1 MLLKAKINRLS
12 GYFLPA
18 DVEWPER
25 GAATGVRKAI
35 NSQQICELF
44 NNHINDL
51 DHCNARRSG
60 VAILLPFDGSK

>member
-1 MLLKAKINRLS
+1 
-12 GYFLPA
+12 
-18 DVEWPER
+18 
-25 GAATGVRKAI
+25 VRKVNFAFKARPL
-35 NSQQICELF
+35 ICELI